1 MFGLCCCV
9 NKNVYICFVNTGY
22 EKYKGIHPGI
32 VLDRELKKRSIKQRP
47 FALSLEEHPQTFN
60 AITKGK
66 RGISTALALK
76 IERELG
82 LEEGTLVILQA
93 FYDIQKIKEKESQKS
108 PNLNVLSKSLFWD
121 TDLPKINWE
130 KQFKAVIQRVF
141 ERGGEEEKD
150 EIIRFYGIEKVK
162 HALEE
167 SKIRKPYTVYNFSN
181 IKD

>member
-1 MFGLCCCV
+1 M
-9 NKNVYICFVNTGY
+9 NADY

-93 FYDIQKIKEKESQKS
+93 YYDIQKIKEKETQQT
-108 PNLNVLSKSLFWD
+108 PDLNVLSKSLFWD
-121 TDLPKINWE
+121 TDFQKINWE
-130 KQFKAVIQRVF
+130 EQYKAVIQRVF
-141 ERGGEEEKD
+141 ERGDEEEKN
-150 EIIRFYGIEKVK
+150 EIIRFYGIEKTEK
-162 HALEE
+162 ALKE
-167 SKIRKPYTVYNFSN
+167 SKIRKPYTINNFKNSA
-181 IKD
+181 D

>member
-1 MFGLCCCV
+1 MANTNV
-9 NKNVYICFVNTGY
+9 NIFAYICIMIKQY

-32 VLDRELKKRSIKQRP
+32 ILDRELKKRSIKQRP
-47 FALSLEEHPQTFN
+47 FALSLDEHPQTFN

-93 FYDIQKIKEKESQKS
+93 YYDIQKIKEKNYHKT
-108 PNLNVLSKSLFWD
+108 PNLSILTKSLFWD
-121 TDLPKINWE
+121 TDINNIDWE
-130 KQFKAVIQRVF
+130 RQYRAVVQRVF
-141 ERGGEEEKD
+141 ERGNEADKE

-162 HALEE
+162 QALEK
-167 SKIRKPYTVYNFSN
+167 SKVRKPYAVYQQN
-181 IKD
+181 KTTD